1 MTLAAS
7 HTFRSPDAP
16 TPPSHRPSAAA
27 QSSGAT
33 RRRAHHRGSPGNQA
47 TRGHLS
53 ILWLCKRLSPNITKY
68 NHFVGEDHQDH
79 QLTNFGGQFFLAA
92 VSKHVQMVEP
102 LQKPWSMPL
111 LMHRP
116 VLVMPLDVALGWPII
131 SMKLR
136 MMFTSAAFW
145 GTM

>member
-1 MTLAAS
+1 
-7 HTFRSPDAP
+7 
-16 TPPSHRPSAAA
+16 
-27 QSSGAT
+27 
-33 RRRAHHRGSPGNQA
+33 
-47 TRGHLS
+47 
-53 ILWLCKRLSPNITKY
+53 
-68 NHFVGEDHQDH
+68 
-79 QLTNFGGQFFLAA
+79 
-92 VSKHVQMVEP
+92 MVEP